1 MVKIKNAYKKIK
13 KNHVLALFILAG
25 VLDYII
31 EALGRLSPVAALQ
44 FFGEHPL
51 ITFCNVM
58 LIMAVISLSL
68 LFKRRVFAA
77 CMLSLLWLSIGIING
92 IILTN
97 RMTPFN
103 VKDLSTLSE
112 AQSILT
118 NYFSVKSLIIIGAGA
133 ALFVLL
139 VIVLFRKTPRSKGK
153 IDYRKSVASILIII
167 LVAFGSITGGMKLG
181 VLDTFFPSLPYAY
194 RVNGVPYSFMITWVK
209 TGIDKPKGYSEE
221 MIKGVFTGGE
231 LGTDGIY
238 TPGKDD
244 TEKPKQKPNIV
255 FVQLESFI
263 DPTIAKNI
271 EYSKDPIPYYRKL
284 LKKYSSGYLTVPA
297 VGAGTANVEF
307 EAITGI
313 SARFF
318 GPGEYPY
325 KSILT
330 ETTCESTPYDLR
342 QVGYTSHA
350 IHNHRGAFYN
360 RNTVFAN
367 LGFDTFTCLEYM
379 NNVVKTPKNWAKDTI
394 LTENIIDALNSSE
407 GPDYIYTI
415 SVQGHGKYPSE
426 KVIEDPVIEVT
437 KAPDEEMKWSYEYYA
452 NQVYEMDLFVKELTD
467 ALEDYDEDVVLVMY
481 GDHLPALDMTEEN
494 LTTGDLYKTQY
505 VIWSNFGLEKKDE
518 DICAYEI
525 TSHLLKRF
533 GISAGLLNKY
543 HQNYEGSKNYL
554 DGLEALSHDILYGK
568 NYIYGGKKPFE
579 PTELKMGIRDIK
591 IENIVKIGDKY
602 YIKGQNFT
610 EYSKISLDG
619 EVLKT
624 VYLGPTILA
633 LNEEVD
639 PARAAEMKV
648 SQVEKNKEILST
660 TE

>member
-1 MVKIKNAYKKIK
+1 MSKTREIAKKLK
-13 KNHVLALFILAG
+13 HNHVLTLFIMS
-25 VLDYII
+25 VIIDYII
-31 EALGRLSPVAALQ
+31 EALGRLSPLLALQ
-44 FFGEHPL
+44 FFAEHPL

-58 LIMAVISLSL
+58 LIMAVLSLSL
-68 LFKRRVFAA
+68 LFRRRVFAA
-77 CMLSLLWLSIGIING
+77 SMLSLLWLAIGIING

-112 AQSILT
+112 AQSIIT
-118 NYFSVKSLIIIGAGA
+118 NYFSVKSLIFIGVGA

-139 VIVLFRKTPRSKGK
+139 VIILFRKTPKTKGK
-153 IDYRKSVASILIII
+153 IDYRKSIASMLIII
-167 LVAFGSITGGMKLG
+167 LVAFGSITGGMQMG

-194 RVNGVPYSFMITWVK
+194 RDNGVPYSFMITWVK
-209 TGIDKPKGYSEE
+209 TGIDKPKGYSEAK
-221 MIKGVFTGGE
+221 MKKIFTDGE
-231 LGTDGIY
+231 LGDDGIY

-244 TEKPKQKPNIV
+244 AEKPGKKPNII
-255 FVQLESFI
+255 FLQLESFV
-263 DPTIAKNI
+263 DPTIAKDV
-271 EYSKDPIPYYRKL
+271 EYSRDPIPYYRKL

-330 ETTCESTPYDLR
+330 KETCEGAPYDLR
-342 QVGYTSHA
+342 QIGYTSHA

-360 RNTVFAN
+360 RNTVFSN

-415 SVQGHGKYPSE
+415 SVQGHGKYPKE
-426 KVIEDPVIEVT
+426 EVIENPTIEVT
-437 KAPDEEMKWSYEYYA
+437 KAPDEETKWSYEYYA
-452 NQVYEMDLFVKELTD
+452 NQVYEMDLFVKELTA

-481 GDHLPALDMTEEN
+481 GDHLPALDMKEEN

-505 VIWSNFGLEKKDE
+505 VVWSNFGLKKKDK
-518 DICAYEI
+518 DVCAYEI
-525 TSHLLKRF
+525 TSHILKRL
-533 GISAGLLNKY
+533 GISAGLLTKY
-543 HQNYEGSKNYL
+543 HQDYEDSKQYL
-554 DGLEALSHDILYGK
+554 DNLEALSYDILYGK
-568 NYIYGGKKPFE
+568 DYIYGGKDPYE
-579 PTELKMGIRDIK
+579 PTDLKMGIRDIK
-591 IENIVKIGDKY
+591 IESIVKIGDKY

-633 LNEEVD
+633 LNEDVD
-639 PARAAEMKV
+639 PARVSDMKV

>member
-1 MVKIKNAYKKIK
+1 MSKTKEIIKKIK
-13 KNHVLALFILAG
+13 HNHILVLFIAA
-25 VLDYII
+25 VVIDYII
-31 EALGRLSPVAALQ
+31 EALGRLSPLAALQ
-44 FFGEHPL
+44 FFVEHPL
-51 ITFCNVM
+51 ISFCNVM
-58 LIMAVISLSL
+58 LIMAVLSLSL
-68 LFKRRVFAA
+68 LFRRRVFAA
-77 CMLSLLWLSIGIING
+77 SMLSLLWLAIGIING

-112 AQSILT
+112 AQSIIT
-118 NYFSVKSLIIIGAGA
+118 NYFSVKSLILIAVGA

-139 VIVLFRKTPRSKGK
+139 VIILFRKTPKSSGK
-153 IDYRKSVASILIII
+153 VDYRKAAASIIII
-167 LVAFGSITGGMKLG
+167 VLVAFGSITGGMRLG

-194 RVNGVPYSFMITWVK
+194 RDNGVPYSFMITWVK

-221 MIKGVFTGGE
+221 MIKGILADGE
-231 LGTDGIY
+231 LGDDGIY
-238 TPGKDD
+238 TPGEDD
-244 TEKPKQKPNIV
+244 TDEPKKKPNIV

-263 DPTIAKNI
+263 DPTIATNVK
-271 EYSKDPIPYYRKL
+271 YSKDPIPYYRQL
-284 LKKYSSGYLTVPA
+284 LDECSSGYLTVPA

-330 ETTCESTPYDLR
+330 EKTCESVPYDLR

-360 RNTVFAN
+360 RNTVFSN

-415 SVQGHGKYPSE
+415 SVQGHGKYPDE
-426 KVIEDPVIEVT
+426 EVIEDPVIEVT
-437 KAPDEEMKWSYEYYA
+437 EAPDEETKWKYEYYA
-452 NQVYEMDLFVKELTD
+452 NQVYEMDLFVKDLTE
-467 ALEDYDEDVVLVMY
+467 ALDEYDEDVVLVMY
-481 GDHLPALDMTEEN
+481 GDHLPALDMSEEN

-505 VIWSNFGLEKKDE
+505 VIWSNFGLEKKDK
-518 DICAYEI
+518 DVCAYEI

-533 GISAGLLNKY
+533 GITAGLLNKY
-543 HQNYEGSKNYL
+543 HQKYEGKKNYL
-554 DGLEALSHDILYGK
+554 DGLEALSYDMLYGK
-568 NYIYGGKKPFE
+568 DYIYGGKNPFE
-579 PTELKMGIRDIK
+579 PTDLKMGIRDIK
-591 IENIVKIGDKY
+591 IESIVKIGEKY

-639 PARAAEMKV
+639 PSRVSDMKV

>member
-1 MVKIKNAYKKIK
+1 MSKIKEIAKKLK
-13 KNHVLALFILAG
+13 HNHILILFVLAVVI
-25 VLDYII
+25 DYII
-31 EALGRLSPVAALQ
+31 EALGRLSPLLAVQ
-44 FFGEHPL
+44 FFIEHPL

-58 LIMAVISLSL
+58 LIMAVLSLSL
-68 LFKRRVFAA
+68 LFRRRVFAA
-77 CMLSLLWLSIGIING
+77 SMLSLLWLAIGIING

-112 AQSILT
+112 ARSILT
-118 NYFSVKSLIIIGAGA
+118 NYFSVKSLIIIAAGA

-139 VIVLFRKTPRSKGK
+139 VIILYRKTPRSKNK
-153 IDYRKSVASILIII
+153 VDYRKSVASILLIVLI
-167 LVAFGSITGGMKLG
+167 AFGSITGGMRLG

-194 RVNGVPYSFMITWVK
+194 RDNGVPYSFMITWVK
-209 TGIDKPKGYSEE
+209 TGIDRPKGYTEAKMKE
-221 MIKGVFTGGE
+221 IFTGGE
-231 LGTDGIY
+231 LGDDSLY

-244 TEKPKQKPNIV
+244 TDEPDSTPNIV
-255 FVQLESFI
+255 FLQLESFV
-263 DPTIAKNI
+263 DPTIAKDVK
-271 EYSKDPIPYYRKL
+271 YSKDPIPYYRQL
-284 LKKYSSGYLTVPA
+284 LKEYSSGYLTVPA

-330 ETTCESTPYDLR
+330 KETCESVPYDLR

-360 RNTVFAN
+360 RNTVFSN

-415 SVQGHGKYPSE
+415 SVQGHGKYPE
-426 KVIEDPVIEVT
+426 EQVIEDPVIEVT
-437 KAPDEEMKWSYEYYA
+437 EAPDEEAKWSYEYYA
-452 NQVYEMDLFVKELTD
+452 NQVYEMDIFVKELTA

-481 GDHLPALDMTEEN
+481 GDHLPALDMKEEN

-505 VIWSNFGLEKKDE
+505 VIWSNFGLEKQDKDV
-518 DICAYEI
+518 CAYEI

-533 GISAGLLNKY
+533 GITAGLLNKY
-543 HQNYEGSKNYL
+543 HQNYEDSKNYL
-554 DGLEALSHDILYGK
+554 GNLEALSYDILYGK
-568 NYIYGGKKPFE
+568 NYIYGGSKPYE
-579 PTELKMGIRDIK
+579 PTDLKMGIRDIK

-639 PARAAEMKV
+639 PARVSDMKV

>member
-1 MVKIKNAYKKIK
+1 
-13 KNHVLALFILAG
+13 
-25 VLDYII
+25 
-31 EALGRLSPVAALQ
+31 
-44 FFGEHPL
+44 
-51 ITFCNVM
+51 
-58 LIMAVISLSL
+58 
-68 LFKRRVFAA
+68 
-77 CMLSLLWLSIGIING
+77 
-92 IILTN
+92 
-97 RMTPFN
+97 
-103 VKDLSTLSE
+103 
-112 AQSILT
+112 
-118 NYFSVKSLIIIGAGA
+118 
-133 ALFVLL
+133 
-139 VIVLFRKTPRSKGK
+139 
-153 IDYRKSVASILIII
+153 
-167 LVAFGSITGGMKLG
+167 MKE
-181 VLDTFFPSLPYAY
+181 
-194 RVNGVPYSFMITWVK
+194 I
-209 TGIDKPKGYSEE
+209 
-221 MIKGVFTGGE
+221 FTGGE
-231 LGTDGIY
+231 LGDDGIY

-244 TEKPKQKPNIV
+244 TAKPDSTPNIV
-255 FVQLESFI
+255 FLQLESFV
-263 DPTIAKNI
+263 DPTIAKNVK
-271 EYSKDPIPYYRKL
+271 YSKDPIPYYRQL

-330 ETTCESTPYDLR
+330 EETCESIPYDLR

-360 RNTVFAN
+360 RNTVFSN

-415 SVQGHGKYPSE
+415 SVQGHGKYPDE
-426 KVIEDPVIEVT
+426 QVIEDPVIEVT
-437 KAPDEEMKWSYEYYA
+437 EAPDEETKWSYEYYA
-452 NQVYEMDLFVKELTD
+452 NQVYEMDIFVKELTD
-467 ALEDYDEDVVLVMY
+467 ALEDYDEDIVLVMY

-505 VIWSNFGLEKKDE
+505 VIWSNFDLEKQDKDV
-518 DICAYEI
+518 CAYEI
-525 TSHLLKRF
+525 TSHVLKRF
-533 GISAGLLNKY
+533 GITAGLLNKY
-543 HQNYEGSKNYL
+543 HQDYEDSKNYL
-554 DGLEALSHDILYGK
+554 SNLEALSYDILYGK
-568 NYIYGGKKPFE
+568 NYIYGGNKPYE

-591 IENIVKIGDKY
+591 IDSIVKIGDKY

-639 PARAAEMKV
+639 PARVSDMKV